1 MKRSEL
7 AELIRRLRASDD
19 SDMQTFA
26 AELEAKYL
34 PPRGRPL
41 APALKRVL
49 ARLRRAALA
58 EAIFRGKG
66 LPAAVD
72 PEGVAD
78 GALPGSRLDADGAAA
93 EILGDQGTRAIER
106 ARSQSV
112 ESKNGSLRLGRKE
125 ALTDPELWEELKAL
139 MKAATK

>member
-1 MKRSEL
+1 MKRWEL

-19 SDMQTFA
+19 SDMQA
-26 AELEAKYL
+26 LAVELEARYL
-34 PPRGRPL
+34 PTRGRPP
-41 APALKRVL
+41 APALERVL

-58 EAIFRGKG
+58 QAIYRGEV

-72 PEGVAD
+72 PGGVAD
-78 GALPGSRLDADGAAA
+78 GALPGKRLDADGAAA

-112 ESKNGSLRLGRKE
+112 EAKNGSLRLGRKE
-125 ALTDPELWEELKAL
+125 PLTDPELWEELKAL